1 MSNPNSEL
9 GEWILRK
16 VLKKQEGTLV
26 TKLDLDT
33 FGFDSIMVTDTHEQN
48 GDGQRIFKLGFAENQ
63 STYQDFIE

>member
-33 FGFDSIMVTDTHEQN
+33 FGFDSIMVINTHKYNEE
-48 GDGQRIFKLGFAENQ
+48 GQRIFKLGFAENQ